1 MKRLYRRLAL
11 IGTIL
16 VCVFVLS
23 MIVGAWVCSADTTPT
38 VNVNK
43 KIEFSIPATAS
54 LTVDPNGTANT
65 ALSTSVKCNT
75 SWTVSVLA
83 NHVLT
88 NGTATIPTADFT
100 LTTPTV
106 PGGMQF
112 PTTAATCWSGD
123 RGDFS
128 NSTFTYKVDLTGVT
142 AWWNIDAGAY
152 TATHTYTATAL

>member
-65 ALSTSVKCNT
+65 ALSTSVKCNST
-75 SWTVSVLA
+75 WTVTVVA

-112 PTTAATCWSGD
+112 PTTATTCWNNI
-123 RGDFS
+123 RGDYS
-128 NSTFTYKVDLTGVT
+128 GSTFTYKVDLTGET
-142 AWWNIDAGAY
+142 QWYNIDAGAY